1 MVYGL
6 STMDYFKDMIKISQK
21 LTDKLWWLIISVD
34 YDYSRITIADHDLT
48 EDTLTLWLEDKHDFK
63 NTLDE
68 CLQVDIPAKQFARLI
83 KEENLNSYE
92 GSKMHHSKNYV
103 YKTRIEINAPL
114 NWYRDDATR
123 TEQLWARETVLKTLL
138 TQLIETQ
145 TLGEEMVLY

>member
-1 MVYGL
+1 
-6 STMDYFKDMIKISQK
+6 MIKISQK

-114 NWYRDDATR
+114 TWYRDDASR
-123 TEQLWARETVLKTLL
+123 TEQLWTRETVLKTLL